1 LRLKED
7 ELSRQ
12 AQQLVRQGA
21 RRFIGRA
28 AAPLALRL
36 ALGEVAGSADRLQF
50 AAAFAGRDVKIPALL
65 RGLLGLAK
73 GREMLHHVAAYVWH
87 ERRAA
92 QTGAAFHGPAATQGN
107 IYTAWTGPA
116 LGFLHFEKCAGNALL
131 AWLCGH
137 FHPEQ
142 IAPAP
147 YRDLPPHLF
156 SRPSSLVDRG
166 RYPLIWG
173 HYDLPGLRHF
183 DAGRRIFT
191 VLREPRARLVSLYHY
206 WRAVN
211 PARIDPDISFA
222 VGLAHRLSLAEFL
235 THDEPFLTDLID
247 NMYVRRLTGL
257 YATGA
262 AADPLR
268 ADPAAALDQAV
279 AALEGLFFV
288 GIAEALDAAAI
299 SLADRLGIARPSR
312 KLRANVTQDNH
323 EDPTGWFRQAETPL
337 LSDADEA
344 ALTRRTSLDS
354 ELYARF
360 AGRQRHQAG

>member
-1 LRLKED
+1 L
-7 ELSRQ
+7 
-12 AQQLVRQGA
+12 
-21 RRFIGRA
+21 IGRA

-36 ALGEVAGSADRLQF
+36 ALGEVPGPADKSQF
-50 AAAFAGRDVKIPALL
+50 ADAFARRDVQIPALL

-73 GREMLHHVAAYVWH
+73 GRQMLHHVAAYSWH
-87 ERRAA
+87 WSWA
-92 QTGAAFHGPAATQGN
+92 QHSGAAFHGPAETQGN

-156 SRPSSLVDRG
+156 SRPSRLVDRG

-173 HYDLPGLRHF
+173 HYDLPGFRNF

-191 VLREPRARLVSLYHY
+191 VLREPRARLVSLYHF

-211 PARIDPDISFA
+211 PDKIDPDISFA
-222 VGLAHRLSLAEFL
+222 VGLAHRLPLDAFL
-235 THDEPFLTDLID
+235 THDDPFLTDLID
-247 NMYVRRLTGL
+247 NVYVRRLTGL

-268 ADPAAALDQAV
+268 ADPAAARDRAM
-279 AALEGLFFV
+279 AALNGLFFV
-288 GIAEALDAAAI
+288 GITEALDQDAI
-299 SLADRLGIARPSR
+299 TLADRLGIARPSR
-312 KLRANVTQDNH
+312 PLRANVTRHNH
-323 EDPTGWFRQAETPL
+323 TDPTGWFREAEMPS
-337 LSDADEA
+337 LSPAAEA

-354 ELYARF
+354 ELYARVIDRRLSRGSGDLRHLA
-360 AGRQRHQAG
+360 AGLTQKLS

>member
-1 LRLKED
+1 
-7 ELSRQ
+7 
-12 AQQLVRQGA
+12 
-21 RRFIGRA
+21 
-28 AAPLALRL
+28 
-36 ALGEVAGSADRLQF
+36 
-50 AAAFAGRDVKIPALL
+50 
-65 RGLLGLAK
+65 
-73 GREMLHHVAAYVWH
+73 
-87 ERRAA
+87 
-92 QTGAAFHGPAATQGN
+92 
-107 IYTAWTGPA
+107 
-116 LGFLHFEKCAGNALL
+116 
-131 AWLCGH
+131 
-137 FHPEQ
+137 
-142 IAPAP
+142 
-147 YRDLPPHLF
+147 
-156 SRPSSLVDRG
+156 
-166 RYPLIWG
+166 
-173 HYDLPGLRHF
+173 LRHF